1 MKEEFGREVLVYK
14 KYFWDFYNQQNK
26 EVQKKIDW
34 IIKLIEEVKMVPEK
48 YLKHIEGTARLYEIR
63 VQSGSNIYR
72 IFCFFD
78 EGNIILLLNGF
89 QKKSDKTPKV
99 EIERAQR
106 IKKEYYNEKD

>member
-1 MKEEFGREVLVYK
+1 MKEEFRREVLVYK
-14 KYFWDFYNQQNK
+14 NYFWDFYNEQNK

-34 IIKLIEEVKMVPEK
+34 VIKLIEEVKMVPEK
-48 YLKHIEGTARLYEIR
+48 YFKHIEGTEGLYEIR
-63 VQSGSNIYR
+63 VQSGNNIYR

-89 QKKSDKTPKV
+89 QKKTDKTPKA